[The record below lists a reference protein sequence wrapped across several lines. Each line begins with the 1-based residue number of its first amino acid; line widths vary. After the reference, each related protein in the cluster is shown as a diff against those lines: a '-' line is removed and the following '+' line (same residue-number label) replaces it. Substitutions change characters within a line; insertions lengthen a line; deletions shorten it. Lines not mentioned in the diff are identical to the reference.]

1 MSGIRESP
9 NGGGR
14 ILVVDDETSIV
25 DAVATALRYEGFEV
39 EEAATGREALSAVTR
54 FDPDLIVLD
63 WMLPDIDGIEVGR
76 RLREQGQRN
85 AILFL
90 TAKDA
95 VENKVAALRAGGDD
109 YVTKPFSLAEVVA
122 RVQAILRR
130 TGGDLPG
137 DVLRYADLTLDESR
151 HEVFRGDTRLQL
163 TATEFALLRFFLL
176 NPRRVLSKGQI
187 LQNVWRY
194 DFRGNSNVV
203 ETNVATYSTLSSYL
217 LDRTDSTL
225 DQTAETLR
233 RPGPGGGIRSAPPG
247 TFVQVRSLDGD
258 TVVATFSGA
267 TLPGASVP
275 APKLPGTVKPPTLNR
290 SREAVRYFTVGGA
303 HGGTEYR
310 VRASIAQDDE
320 AMLLVASSLRD
331 VNSTLHRLLAIELV
345 VTALVLAAIAGLGLW
360 LVRLGLRPLD
370 AIGETASA
378 IAAGDLSRRVER
390 AEERTEVGRLGL
402 ALNSMLARIESSF
415 RAQEASERKLRRFV
429 ADASHELRTPLSA
442 VRAYSEL
449 YDRGAAE
456 RPDDLERSMQGISR
470 ESERMSVLVEDLLL
484 LARLDDGRPLEREPV
499 ELDEVVGEAVET
511 AQAVDPERAIEL
523 HAEPATVLGDRVR
536 LRQIVDNLLA
546 NVRAHTPAGT
556 PASVSVRRKNGS
568 AEIAVTDAGPGLDE
582 EHLEHLFERFY
593 RADASRSR
601 ASGGVGLGLAIVAA
615 VAEAHG
621 GTASASSRP
630 GEGTTVAIA
639 LPLARDAS

>member
-1 MSGIRESP
+1 HRDRVRAAPVLPAQPAACALEGPDPPER
-9 NGGGR
+9 
-14 ILVVDDETSIV
+14 L
-25 DAVATALRYEGFEV
+25 ALR
-39 EEAATGREALSAVTR
+39 
-54 FDPDLIVLD
+54 
-63 WMLPDIDGIEVGR
+63 LPGQLER
-76 RLREQGQRN
+76 RRDLRELPPAQARRHG
-85 AILFL
+85 
-90 TAKDA
+90 
-95 VENKVAALRAGGDD
+95 AAADQDRAAG
-109 YVTKPFSLAEVVA
+109 
-122 RVQAILRR
+122 
-130 TGGDLPG
+130 
-137 DVLRYADLTLDESR
+137 
-151 HEVFRGDTRLQL
+151 RLH
-163 TATEFALLRFFLL
+163 A
-176 NPRRVLSKGQI
+176 RRVLGMIKRLSLRARLLLG
-187 LQNVWRY
+187 
-194 DFRGNSNVV
+194 VV
-203 ETNVATYSTLSSYL
+203 ALAAVGLVAANVATYSTLSSYL

-225 DQTAETLR
+225 DQTAQTLR

-275 APKLPGTVKPPTLNR
+275 APNLPDAVRPPALNR
-290 SREAVRYFTVGGA
+290 TTEAVRYFTVGGA
-303 HGGTEYR
+303 HGGPEYR
-310 VRASIAQDDE
+310 VRASIAQGDE

-331 VNSTLHRLLAIELV
+331 VNSTLNRLLAIELV

-370 AIGETASA
+370 AIGQTASA

-415 RAQEASERKLRRFV
+415 RAQQASERKLRRFV

-442 VRAYSEL
+442 VRAYAEL
-449 YDRGAAE
+449 YERGAAE
-456 RPDDLERSMQGISR
+456 RPDDLERSMKGISR
-470 ESERMSVLVEDLLL
+470 ESERMSILVEDLLL

-511 AQAVDPERAIEL
+511 AQAVDPERAIAL
-523 HAEPATVLGDRVR
+523 HAERATVLGDRVR

-639 LPLARDAS
+639 LPLARDAG